1 MKFVSPKIAQT
12 IPELLLLLTEL
23 TTQAFQIQQGIKT
36 YRENDISRLVNVREL
51 QKTSF
56 KSISKSVDR
65 LAKRINRSANR

>member
-12 IPELLLLLTEL
+12 IPELLLLTEF

-65 LAKRINRSANR
+65 LAKRINRSANRL